1 MHFFLPLLAIFALVG
16 CGFTPLHTTQ
26 TNTNGALNQVWINTL
41 PDSDGL
47 MLRNALIDRFYTNGM
62 PQQTPYILQIS
73 LTQLQ
78 RDLVIDKDST
88 TTRAQLVYRADYQLI
103 DRATRESLD
112 AGSMRAIGS
121 YNILSSQ
128 YTTLV
133 TQTKAREQALQDLA
147 DKLTMRMQVF
157 LNQSQ

>member
-1 MHFFLPLLAIFALVG
+1 MRFVALILVAFALVG
-16 CGFTPLHTTQ
+16 CGFTPLHSAH
-26 TNTNGALNQVWINTL
+26 TNSDTSLNRVWIDTL
-41 PDSDGL
+41 PNSDGL

-62 PQQTPYILQIS
+62 PDQTPYILQIE

-88 TTRAQLVYRADYQLI
+88 TTRAQLVYRADYHLI
-103 DRATRESLD
+103 DRTTRQSVD
-112 AGSMRAIGS
+112 SGSMRAIGS

-133 TQTKAREQALQDLA
+133 TENAAREQALQELA
-147 DKLTMRMQVF
+147 DKLTLRMGVV
-157 LNQSQ
+157 LHTR